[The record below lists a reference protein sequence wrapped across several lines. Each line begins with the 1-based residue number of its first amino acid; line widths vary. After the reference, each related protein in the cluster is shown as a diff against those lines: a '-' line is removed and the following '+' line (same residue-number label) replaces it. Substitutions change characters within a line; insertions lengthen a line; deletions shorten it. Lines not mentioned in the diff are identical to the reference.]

1 MLYAAQT
8 VDELIY
14 EKADWAQFIGAD
26 RNDYMRWSSVA
37 ESEPETC
44 SGPPRRPA
52 LDESAVDGQ
61 SLQPG
66 GPYPGDPEQGRLY
79 SLDTQGTVRDENG
92 GLVNL
97 HPQLRPILMPIQKTG
112 GRFRVTPA
120 RRFVTRLEK
129 TKDGWQAVYLGQLS
143 GPLVAAGLDE
153 RSDARSVPYEPG
165 DTYPLGGARG
175 RVFSVLQR
183 DKRLIA
189 VKIGSQVRFVVP
201 AEKLADLG
209 KQAMLRQAQQ
219 QLARAFARGHRI
231 SKITVTGE
239 GHIVYVF
246 ENQAYFVGNAPEG
259 ADGFLFEEKTKV
271 RS

>member
-1 MLYAAQT
+1 M
-8 VDELIY
+8 DELIY
-14 EKADWAQFIGAD
+14 EKADWVQFIGAD

-44 SGPPRRPA
+44 SGPPLRPA

-66 GPYPGDPEQGRLY
+66 GPYPGDPEQGRFY
-79 SLDTQGTVRDENG
+79 SLDTQGTVRDQNG

-97 HPQLRPILMPIQKTG
+97 HPQLARILMPIQKTG

-153 RSDARSVPYEPG
+153 TSDARRLSLRTRRHISARRRSRQSLLGSSEGQTVDCRQDREP
-165 DTYPLGGARG
+165 
-175 RVFSVLQR
+175 
-183 DKRLIA
+183 
-189 VKIGSQVRFVVP
+189 VRFVVP
-201 AEKLADLG
+201 
-209 KQAMLRQAQQ
+209 R
-219 QLARAFARGHRI
+219 
-231 SKITVTGE
+231 
-239 GHIVYVF
+239 
-246 ENQAYFVGNAPEG
+246 
-259 ADGFLFEEKTKV
+259 